1 MCGASASAA
10 SERGIKPRIP
20 WYRLPLLMGSGLALI
35 AGICTGLARLGW
47 AAPLSSLAEFHG
59 PILMSGLF
67 GAMTG
72 LERAVASRRSADYVA
87 PALCCAGTVLILC
100 GAVTVGATTY
110 LLAAMAA
117 SASTLYGLIRRP
129 ALFSVSL
136 AAAALFWLMG
146 NLVWLS
152 GSSVPEAAGWWLAFL
167 IFVIGG
173 ERLEFGG
180 PKPGGILFT
189 INFWLSL
196 GAIALGS
203 ARTLIAPGGG
213 AMFGIGLLLCA
224 VWLIRNDF
232 KACTARSGGQNRF
245 LAACLIASYVWILVA
260 GTIGIAGNVRGYAFA
275 YDMLVHAVVLGF
287 ALSMVFG
294 HALLVFPAILRI
306 RLAYSPLLYLALALL
321 QSAVALRIGS
331 DLAEWIE
338 GRMWSGSLTAFALAA
353 FAATLAVS
361 TRKARER
368 TASAENAVQTAGAC
382 VTPVVPR

>member
-1 MCGASASAA
+1 MCGASVSAA

-20 WYRLPLLMGSGLALI
+20 WYRLPLLMGGGLALI

-67 GAMTG
+67 GTMTG
-72 LERAVASRRSADYVA
+72 LERAVASRRSADYAV
-87 PALCCAGTVLILC
+87 PALCGAGTVLLLC
-100 GAVTVGATTY
+100 GAMTVGAAAY
-110 LLAAMAA
+110 LLAAIVA

-129 ALFSVSL
+129 ALFSASL
-136 AAAALFWLMG
+136 AAAALFWLTG

-152 GSSVPEAAGWWLAFL
+152 DSSVPDAAGWWLAFL

-196 GAIALGS
+196 GAISLGS
-203 ARTLIAPGGG
+203 ARTLIAPDGG
-213 AMFGIGLLLCA
+213 AMFGIGLVMCA
-224 VWLIRNDF
+224 VWLIRNDL
-232 KACTARSGGQNRF
+232 KACTARSGGENRF
-245 LAACLIASYVWILVA
+245 LAVCLIASYAWILVA
-260 GTIGIAGNVRGYAFA
+260 GMIGIASNVQGHAFG
-275 YDMLVHAVVLGF
+275 YDMIVHAVVLGF

-294 HALLVFPAILRI
+294 HALLVFPAILQI

-331 DLAEWIE
+331 DLAEWAE

-353 FAATLAVS
+353 LAATLTVS
-361 TRKARER
+361 TWTVRRKAAPAA
-368 TASAENAVQTAGAC
+368 TAAQTAGAC